1 MKASIVTSF
10 VTLFAA
16 AQASVLNGNVAAN
29 NEPTAAAVRAKLAA
43 ALQDYDAN
51 GNLKIEARTDNP
63 KCKGLLGSCKY
74 PADCCGN
81 ALDLGCVLGLCV
93 NL

>member
-1 MKASIVTSF
+1 MKIAIATSII
-10 VTLFAA
+10 TLFASTQA
-16 AQASVLNGNVAAN
+16 AVLDGNVAAN
-29 NEPTAAAVRAKLAA
+29 NELSAAAVRAKLAI

-51 GNLKIEARTDNP
+51 GNHKIEERSDSTE
-63 KCKGLLGSCKY
+63 CRGLLGSCKY
-74 PADCCGN
+74 VSDCCGN